1 MKRTNRRLLWIA
13 TCLFSTLVLVSSPLL
28 PVRSADAAI
37 DETPEAQATAERIA
51 ALIKQLGDEKFII
64 RERAQ
69 SELQQIGPPALDAL
83 TMALENDD
91 IEIVMRATY
100 LLSAIK
106 VQWALDAD
114 PESIRSLVEGYSKKS
129 DSERRE
135 VIEALAEA
143 DAPEKLDVLAR
154 MVRYERS
161 LPLSK
166 KAALLLTELLT
177 DKSTDDEIARVTK
190 TLGNSDRT
198 GAAWVRSY
206 IPIRNDPVKLADHW
220 KKITDEERKLWSETS
235 STTGYVVLQELLF
248 KLVEFLDRAGRSDES
263 VPYLEQIVELQ
274 PGDAESIK
282 SLVDWLLKKQAH
294 KLIVAVGEK
303 FPDVFSTDPML
314 LYSLAYSYAGEGQDE
329 KSKQTAERAL
339 KLPPINPRISVPQY
353 HYVMGYNL
361 QERGWFDFAEGEYQ
375 EAINIDGLDG
385 EFGVRATFLL
395 SEMLHDQHR
404 EQRAGD
410 AVKPLVDQ
418 IEQGGL
424 ALRILQLMGREPG
437 SVKSRMKYFFAM
449 QAQDNGEGDK
459 AAKLLDEAVTD
470 DPTDAD
476 VLIALYRLPNQD
488 AQRQARTKKLI
499 QDAAALFRRQIQVV
513 EENQDDTGTPYNQ
526 FAWLIGNTL
535 GETDKAL
542 ADEAVQYSHKS
553 LENRPDAAGYL
564 DTLGR
569 CYYAKGDLA
578 KAVEYQS
585 KAAELDPHSGLIRGQ
600 LEFFQKAL
608 ADAEKNDNN

>member
-1 MKRTNRRLLWIA
+1 MKRANRPLVWIA
-13 TCLFSTLVLVSSPLL
+13 PCLLLTLVLGASPWL
-28 PVRSADAAI
+28 PATTADGAI
-37 DETPEAQATAERIA
+37 DETAEAQATAKRIA

-69 SELQQIGPPALDAL
+69 TELQQIGPPALDAL

-106 VQWALDAD
+106 VQWALDSD
-114 PESIRSLVEGYSKKS
+114 PESIRSLVDGYSKKS

-135 VIEALAEA
+135 VIEAIAEA
-143 DAPEKLDVLAR
+143 EAPQKLDVLAR
-154 MVRYERS
+154 IVRYERS
-161 LPLSK
+161 LSLSK
-166 KAALLLTELLT
+166 KAALRLTDLLT
-177 DKSTDDEIARVTK
+177 DKSTDDEVARVTK
-190 TLGNSDRT
+190 TLGDSDRT

-206 IPIRNDPVKLADHW
+206 LPIRNDPVKLADHW

-235 STTGYVVLQELLF
+235 STTGYVILQELLF
-248 KLVEFLDRAGRSDES
+248 KLVEFLEKTGRSDES

-282 SLVDWLLKKQAH
+282 SLVDWLLKKQSH

-303 FPDVFSTDPML
+303 YPDVFAADPML
-314 LYSLAYSYAGEGQDE
+314 LYSLAHSYGGQGQDE
-329 KSKQTAERAL
+329 KAKQTAERAL
-339 KLPPINPRISVPQY
+339 KIPPINPRISVPQY
-353 HYVMGYNL
+353 HFVMGYNL
-361 QERGWFDFAEGEYQ
+361 QERGWFDFAENEYN
-375 EAINIDGLDG
+375 EAVKIDGLDG

-395 SEMLHDQHR
+395 SEMLHDQQH
-404 EQRAGD
+404 EQRAGE

-418 IEQGGL
+418 INEGGP
-424 ALRILQLMGREPG
+424 ALRILQLMGRQPG
-437 SVKSRMKYFFAM
+437 GIKSRMKYFFALHA
-449 QAQDNGEGDK
+449 QANGERDK
-459 AAKLLDEAVTD
+459 AVKLLDEAVTD

-488 AQRQARTKKLI
+488 AERQARTKKLI
-499 QDAAALFRRQIQVV
+499 QDAASLFRKQVQAV
-513 EENQDDTGTPYNQ
+513 EENGDDSSTPYNQ

-542 ADEAVQYSHKS
+542 ANEAVQYSHKS
-553 LENRPDAAGYL
+553 LEIRPDAAGYL

-569 CYYAKGDLA
+569 CYYAQGDLE
-578 KAVEYQS
+578 KAVQYQS

-600 LEFFQKAL
+600 LELFQKEL
-608 ADAEKNDNN
+608 AAAEKKDNN